1 MVFAKV
7 EMLLVSAAASCTSC
21 GRWRRRQR
29 EEEVGALLTLL
40 GTHMGVG
47 KEGRPQAEL
56 GGWEMLGGQWRGE
69 ENQIQGPLAWV

>member
-1 MVFAKV
+1 M
-7 EMLLVSAAASCTSC
+7 
-21 GRWRRRQR
+21 
-29 EEEVGALLTLL
+29 GALLTLL

-47 KEGRPQAEL
+47 EEGRPQAEL